1 MKYLLD
7 TCVISELVAKN
18 PNEQV
23 VEWVDE
29 VDEQLLTLSVITLG
43 EIKRGIEKLPES
55 RRKQRLNEWLAED
68 LLIRFEQK
76 ILSIDTA
83 VMLTWGAMV
92 ARMESQG
99 RSMPVIDS
107 LIAAIASHYDLQLVT
122 RNEKDFVGSGV
133 TVVNPWK
140 A

>member
-23 VEWVDE
+23 VKWVDE

-43 EIKRGIEKLPES
+43 EIRRGIEKLPES
-55 RRKQRLNEWLAED
+55 KRKQRLNEWLAED
-68 LLIRFEQK
+68 LLIRFDEK

-83 VMLTWGAMV
+83 VMLTRGAMV

-99 RSMPVIDS
+99 RSMPAIDS
-107 LIAAIASHYDLQLVT
+107 LIAAIAGHYDLQLVT
-122 RNEKDFVGSGV
+122 RNEKDFAGSGV
-133 TVVNPWK
+133 TVVNPWNE
-140 A
+140 